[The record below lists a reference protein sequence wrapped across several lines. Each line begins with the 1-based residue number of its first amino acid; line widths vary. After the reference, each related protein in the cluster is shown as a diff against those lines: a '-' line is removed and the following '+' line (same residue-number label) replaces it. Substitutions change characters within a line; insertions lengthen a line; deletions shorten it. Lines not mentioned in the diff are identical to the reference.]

1 MEPRRAVSDS
11 IRFACTGCGK
21 CCTGHHVPLTLD
33 ETRQWTANGGQVVV
47 LIEGFV
53 CDGPG
58 MPAEQRDH
66 VLRRAYPV
74 VCGTAQ
80 LHVSVT
86 FAAFNPG
93 RCRNLDDNDLCTIYE
108 TRPLVCRI
116 YPAEIN
122 PHLPLRPENKD
133 CPPDAWSQGPELIHG
148 QSLVDPHLRALIEAS
163 RQADRDDIAAKVA
176 LCQALGMTTSALK
189 GNGFTAYLPA
199 MDAFAAALEQLPA
212 DNQAPWTL
220 HIEAPPLMHELAA
233 LGLSTTAEP
242 PLYYAFI
249 GF

>member
-1 MEPRRAVSDS
+1 MSDS

-21 CCTGHHVPLTLD
+21 CCTGHHVPLTLA
-33 ETRQWTANGGQVVV
+33 EAHQWAVSGGQVVV
-47 LIEGFV
+47 LIEGFLA
-53 CDGPG
+53 DGPG
-58 MPAEQRDH
+58 MPADQREH
-66 VLRRAYPV
+66 VLRRSFPV
-74 VCGTAQ
+74 PCGAGQ
-80 LHVSVT
+80 LQVSIT

-93 RCRNLDDNDLCTIYE
+93 RCRNLDDNDLCGIYE

-133 CPPDAWSQGPELIHG
+133 CPPEAWEQGPELIHG
-148 QSLVDPHLRALIEAS
+148 SLPVDEVLRALIEAS

-176 LCQALGMTTSALK
+176 ICQALGMTTSALK
-189 GNGFTAYLPA
+189 GNGFTAWLPDMA
-199 MDAFAAALEQLPA
+199 AFAAVLEQSPMA
-212 DNQAPWTL
+212 VDAPWSL
-220 HIEAPPLMHELAA
+220 HVQDS
-233 LGLSTTAEP
+233 GLTAQLHGHGLQITAET